1 MPPLKASET
10 CEVIHPGCLSVDR
23 PPRAEY
29 TPRWVSAVISS
40 NDFRAG
46 VHFLLDGEMY
56 VVIASDHV
64 KVGRGPAYVK
74 AKIRNTKTGATTERT
89 FRAGERVPLVYLERK
104 TMQYLYTT
112 GDEFIMMDKSTY
124 EQLSLPR
131 ALLGEAVRFL
141 TENMDVTVVFH
152 EETPIGVEMP
162 NAVDL
167 RVVDTA
173 PGFRGD
179 TVSGGSKPATLETG
193 AVVQVPLFVMAG
205 EVVRIDTRTGTYLE
219 RVR

>member
-1 MPPLKASET
+1 M
-10 CEVIHPGCLSVDR
+10 
-23 PPRAEY
+23 
-29 TPRWVSAVISS
+29 ISS
-40 NDFRAG
+40 NDFRPG
-46 VHFLLDGEMY
+46 VHVMLDGEMY
-56 VVIASDHV
+56 MIIASDHV

-112 GDEFIMMDKSTY
+112 GDEFVMM
-124 EQLSLPR
+124 PR
-131 ALLGEAVRFL
+131 ALIGDAVRFL

-152 EETPIGVEMP
+152 EETPIGIELP

-167 RVVDTA
+167 RVVETA

-179 TVSGGSKPATLETG
+179 TVSGGTKPATLETG
-193 AVVQVPLFVMAG
+193 AVVQVPLFVMPG
-205 EVVRIDTRTGTYLE
+205 EVVRIDTRTGNYVE

>member
-1 MPPLKASET
+1 M
-10 CEVIHPGCLSVDR
+10 
-23 PPRAEY
+23 
-29 TPRWVSAVISS
+29 ISS
-40 NDFRAG
+40 NDFRPG
-46 VHFLLDGEMY
+46 VHVLLDGEVY
-56 VVIASDHV
+56 VIVASEHS
-64 KVGRGPAYVK
+64 KVAMRHGLVR
-74 AKIRNTKTGATTERT
+74 AKVRNTKTGATTERT
-89 FRAGERVPLVYLERK
+89 FRGGERVPLVHLERK

-112 GDEFIMMDKSTY
+112 GDEYIVMDKTTF

-131 ALLGEAVRFL
+131 ALLGDAVRFL

-152 EETPIGVEMP
+152 DETPIGVELP
-162 NAVDL
+162 TAVDL
-167 RVVDTA
+167 RVTETA

-193 AVVQVPLFVMAG
+193 AVVQVPLFVTAG

>member
-1 MPPLKASET
+1 
-10 CEVIHPGCLSVDR
+10 
-23 PPRAEY
+23 
-29 TPRWVSAVISS
+29 VISS
-40 NDFRAG
+40 NDFRPG
-46 VHFLLDGEMY
+46 VHVLLDGEVY
-56 VVIASDHV
+56 VIVASEHS
-64 KVGRGPAYVK
+64 KVAMRHGLVR
-74 AKIRNTKTGATTERT
+74 AKVRNTKTGSTTERT
-89 FRAGERVPLVYLERK
+89 FRGGERVPLVHLERK

-112 GDEFIMMDKSTY
+112 GEEYIVMDKTTF
-124 EQLSLPR
+124 EQLPLPR
-131 ALLGEAVRFL
+131 ALLGDAVRFL

-152 EETPIGVEMP
+152 DGTPIGVELP
-162 NAVDL
+162 TAVDL
-167 RVVDTA
+167 RVTETA

>member
-1 MPPLKASET
+1 M
-10 CEVIHPGCLSVDR
+10 
-23 PPRAEY
+23 
-29 TPRWVSAVISS
+29 ISS
-40 NDFRAG
+40 NDFRPG
-46 VHFLLDGEMY
+46 VHVLLDGEVY
-56 VVIASDHV
+56 VIVASEHS
-64 KVGRGPAYVK
+64 KVAMRHGLVR
-74 AKIRNTKTGATTERT
+74 AKVRNTKTGSTTERT
-89 FRAGERVPLVYLERK
+89 FRGGERVPLVHLERK

-112 GDEFIMMDKSTY
+112 GDEYIVMDKTTF

-131 ALLGEAVRFL
+131 ALLGDAVRFL

-152 EETPIGVEMP
+152 DETPIGVELP
-162 NAVDL
+162 TAVDL
-167 RVVDTA
+167 RVTETA

>member
-1 MPPLKASET
+1 M
-10 CEVIHPGCLSVDR
+10 
-23 PPRAEY
+23 
-29 TPRWVSAVISS
+29 ISS
-40 NDFRAG
+40 NDFRPG
-46 VHFLLDGEMY
+46 VHVLLDGEVY
-56 VVIASDHV
+56 VIVASEHS
-64 KVGRGPAYVK
+64 KVAMRHGLVR
-74 AKIRNTKTGATTERT
+74 AKVRNTKTGATTERT
-89 FRAGERVPLVYLERK
+89 FRGGERVPLVHLERK

-112 GDEFIMMDKSTY
+112 GDEYIVMDKTTF

-131 ALLGEAVRFL
+131 ALLGDAVRFL

-152 EETPIGVEMP
+152 DETPIGVELP
-162 NAVDL
+162 TAVDL
-167 RVVDTA
+167 RVTETA

>member
-1 MPPLKASET
+1 
-10 CEVIHPGCLSVDR
+10 
-23 PPRAEY
+23 
-29 TPRWVSAVISS
+29 VISS
-40 NDFRAG
+40 NDFRPG
-46 VHFLLDGEMY
+46 VHVLLDGEVY
-56 VVIASDHV
+56 VIVASEHS
-64 KVGRGPAYVK
+64 KVAMRHGLVR
-74 AKIRNTKTGATTERT
+74 AKVRNTKTGSTTERT
-89 FRAGERVPLVYLERK
+89 FRGGERVPLVHLERK

-112 GDEFIMMDKSTY
+112 GEEYIVMDKTTF
-124 EQLSLPR
+124 EQLPLPR
-131 ALLGEAVRFL
+131 ALLGDAVRFL

-152 EETPIGVEMP
+152 EETPIGVELP
-162 NAVDL
+162 TAVDL
-167 RVVDTA
+167 RVKETA

>member
-1 MPPLKASET
+1 M
-10 CEVIHPGCLSVDR
+10 
-23 PPRAEY
+23 
-29 TPRWVSAVISS
+29 
-40 NDFRAG
+40 
-46 VHFLLDGEMY
+46 LDGEMY

-112 GDEFIMMDKSTY
+112 GDEFVMMDKSTY
-124 EQLSLPR
+124 EQLPLPR
-131 ALLGEAVRFL
+131 ALVGNAVRFL
-141 TENMDVTVVFH
+141 AENLDVTVVFH
-152 EETPIGVEMP
+152 EDTAIGVELP
-162 NAVDL
+162 NSVDL

-193 AVVQVPLFVMAG
+193 TVVQVPLFVMAG
-205 EVVRIDTRTGTYLE
+205 ELIRVDTRTGTYLE